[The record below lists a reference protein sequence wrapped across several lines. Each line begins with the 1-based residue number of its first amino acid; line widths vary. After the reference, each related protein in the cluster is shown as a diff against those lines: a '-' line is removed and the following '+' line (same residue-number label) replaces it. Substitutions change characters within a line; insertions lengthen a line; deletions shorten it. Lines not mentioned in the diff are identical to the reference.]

1 MPAPAA
7 KTETQ
12 QQKQPVATQE
22 QKPEVSQTENRLD
35 DEDLIRETVSS
46 SAAPAVQND
55 GNLIKTSVSAAV
67 PSVPA
72 PVERVLED

>member
-12 QQKQPVATQE
+12 QQKQPAAAPE
-22 QKPEVSQTENRLD
+22 QKPEVSQTGNRLD
-35 DEDLIRETVSS
+35 DEDLIRGTVSF

-55 GNLIKTSVSAAV
+55 GSLIKTSV
-67 PSVPA
+67 PA
-72 PVERVLED
+72 PIERVLED